1 MISFSEIE
9 TTVKRATKS
18 MGFSW
23 GIAEEVGKNTRLLE
37 MFGLPGIKNINQY
50 FKIYN
55 KDSFE
60 NINIYSRSNI
70 SKKFYCPIIAGVN
83 FFDQSS
89 SISELKQIEINNL
102 AFPLLFIPFVS
113 RTSEIVGKRIF
124 LKVDNKEFL
133 FNYNQSIYSN
143 YLSGDIVDRSE
154 KMNIQFLENKNSFS
168 EKDWLEL
175 YKISEN
181 TFVKESEELKQKAA
195 LPLLQNE
202 LLAAFEHRYMQFQAG
217 KLEEMKYEFL
227 TNLFGF
233 KQFRDY
239 IIEDKKTKAEIID
252 IDESG
257 QLVLAF
263 EDAYTKAFSLKE
275 VKYVI

>member
-9 TTVKRATKS
+9 TTAKRATKS

-124 LKVDNKEFL
+124 LKADNKEFL

-143 YLSGDIVDRSE
+143 YLSGDIVE
-154 KMNIQFLENKNSFS
+154 KSDKINLQFLENTNSFS
-168 EKDWLEL
+168 ENEWSEL

-181 TFVKESEELKQKAA
+181 TFVEETEELKQKG
-195 LPLLQNE
+195 
-202 LLAAFEHRYMQFQAG
+202 AG
-217 KLEEMKYEFL
+217 AGL
-227 TNLFGF
+227 TDN
-233 KQFRDY
+233 D
-239 IIEDKKTKAEIID
+239 
-252 IDESG
+252 
-257 QLVLAF
+257 
-263 EDAYTKAFSLKE
+263 
-275 VKYVI
+275 

>member
-124 LKVDNKEFL
+124 LKADNKEFL

-143 YLSGDIVDRSE
+143 YLSGDIVE
-154 KMNIQFLENKNSFS
+154 KSDKINLQFLENTNSFS
-168 EKDWLEL
+168 DSEWSEL

-181 TFVKESEELKQKAA
+181 TFVEETEELKQKAA
-195 LPLLQNE
+195 G
-202 LLAAFEHRYMQFQAG
+202 AG
-217 KLEEMKYEFL
+217 L
-227 TNLFGF
+227 TDN
-233 KQFRDY
+233 D
-239 IIEDKKTKAEIID
+239 
-252 IDESG
+252 
-257 QLVLAF
+257 
-263 EDAYTKAFSLKE
+263 
-275 VKYVI
+275 

>member
-83 FFDQSS
+83 FFDQSP

-124 LKVDNKEFL
+124 LKADNKEFL

-143 YLSGDIVDRSE
+143 YLSGDIVE
-154 KMNIQFLENKNSFS
+154 KSDKINLQFLENTNSFS
-168 EKDWLEL
+168 ENEWSEL

-181 TFVKESEELKQKAA
+181 TFVEETEELKQKG
-195 LPLLQNE
+195 
-202 LLAAFEHRYMQFQAG
+202 AG
-217 KLEEMKYEFL
+217 AGL
-227 TNLFGF
+227 TDN
-233 KQFRDY
+233 D
-239 IIEDKKTKAEIID
+239 
-252 IDESG
+252 
-257 QLVLAF
+257 
-263 EDAYTKAFSLKE
+263 
-275 VKYVI
+275 